1 MSYFNSDGSPSTD
14 TTSGTVIVPVTS
26 SLTVDI
32 SGNLDARSPVSETF
46 NTGTGATWTK
56 PVWPN
61 FIRIEIWGGGGSG
74 GNGVSSGSGAGGA
87 GRVQFTYW

>member
-1 MSYFNSDGSPSTD
+1 MSYFNSNGSPSTD

-46 NTGTGATWTK
+46 NTGTGAT
-56 PVWPN
+56 
-61 FIRIEIWGGGGSG
+61 
-74 GNGVSSGSGAGGA
+74 
-87 GRVQFTYW
+87 